1 MDACPEVTVSKPNR
15 SVTGSEVRIKFR
27 DFELQELSNTQCAAR
42 VVLARRPGEEYLGQ
56 AEGENSPQGQLRS
69 AAEATA
75 RALEAA
81 THGHVG
87 LTVLT
92 VKALKK
98 WETILVI
105 VSLSGHVD
113 QRSER
118 SVGSVLTKERPAR
131 AAALASRP
139 SRSRRASSLRAIEA
153 RASGCRRSAAR
164 IRRRGGGSRSTT

>member
-1 MDACPEVTVSKPNR
+1 MSKIDR
-15 SVTGSEVRIKFR
+15 SVTRSEVRIKFR
-27 DFELQELSNTQCAAR
+27 DFVLEELPNTQCSAR
-42 VVLARRPGEEYLGQ
+42 VVLARRPGEEFVGQ

-81 THGHVG
+81 THGQVG

-98 WETILVI
+98 LETILVI
-105 VSLSGHVD
+105 VSLSGHID
-113 QRSER
+113 HLSER

-131 AAALASRP
+131 AAALAVLDATNRLLGTYF
-139 SRSRRASSLRAIEA
+139 R
-153 RASGCRRSAAR
+153 
-164 IRRRGGGSRSTT
+164 